1 MTMKVKSFY
10 SSGEVCGQIFEVPSA
25 TQPNLAMSLEQL
37 VAEYS
42 VGNLPNLSVLQDY
55 FDAELPEDNP
65 NADLSEMELHSEN
78 DPKFAD
84 KADMLERF
92 LESSNIRKAVFNKLK
107 QQHEFKKQ
115 KEAKLLEAYRTK
127 FGELD
132 SK

>member
-1 MTMKVKSFY
+1 MKVKSFY
-10 SSGEVCGQIFEVPSA
+10 SPGAVCGQIFEVPSA

-42 VGNLPNLSVLQDY
+42 VGNLPNLSVLQNY
-55 FDAELPEDNP
+55 FDVDQPEDVP
-65 NADLSEMELHSEN
+65 GAEVELHSEN

-92 LESSNIRKAVFNKLK
+92 LESSNVRKAVFNKLK

-115 KEAKLLEAYRTK
+115 KEAKLLEGYRSK

-132 SK
+132 SE